1 MAPIERAAADDWRRV
16 REIRL
21 RALED
26 SPTAF
31 ASRLDHERDRPEAF
45 WRGRLE
51 EAGSATF
58 LALESEE
65 AVGLVT
71 VFLDDDDPGSAHLVS
86 MWVAPD
92 HRRRGVGR
100 QLIEAVLGWA
110 REERAERVKL
120 WVTETNEAAGR
131 LYREMGFVETGARQP
146 LPSDPS
152 LAEREMAR
160 PP

>member
-1 MAPIERAAADDWRRV
+1 MVRIVGATSDDWDAV
-16 REIRL
+16 RAIRL

-31 ASRLDHERDRPEAF
+31 ASRLDQERQRPEAF
-45 WRGRLE
+45 WRERLE

-120 WVTETNEAAGR
+120 WVTETNEAAGL

-146 LPSDPS
+146 LPSDTN